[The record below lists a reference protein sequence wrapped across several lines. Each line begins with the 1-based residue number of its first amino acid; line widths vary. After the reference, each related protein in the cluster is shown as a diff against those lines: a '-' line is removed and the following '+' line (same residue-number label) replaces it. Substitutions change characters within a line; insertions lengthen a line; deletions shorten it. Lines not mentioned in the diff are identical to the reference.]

1 MDNLTEPRNSSL
13 ANWLPDFFK
22 QWPKNIDWSREKK
35 HTKIDINTAELT
47 QFFNQLSAPLKLV
60 QHRALSFDPWEVAG
74 LERKEVRN
82 TAILAWLLDPKGTHG
97 FGRLPLQTLLQIIR
111 HNKIDI
117 PKDYHHYCRVQVE
130 TNPTGDCTNRV
141 DIEIDADNFLLF
153 IEVKIDANEQPE
165 QIARYCK
172 DAKQRSMSRPWAV
185 VFLTPQ
191 GKESQTRGKDFKSEY
206 VPCLSWRQLA
216 SSLEDPLQSH
226 YNEFISADNYSPS
239 RQIAAHA
246 VFCFLN
252 RIRQF

>member
-1 MDNLTEPRNSSL
+1 MNNSTEQRDSSL
-13 ANWLPDFFK
+13 ANWPLDFFK
-22 QWPKNIDWSREKK
+22 QWPKNIDWTRERNR
-35 HTKIDINTAELT
+35 TKIDINTAELT
-47 QFFNQLSAPLKLV
+47 QFFNQLSEPLKLL

-82 TAILAWLLDPKGTHG
+82 TAVLAWLLDPEGTHG
-97 FGRLPLQTLLQIIR
+97 FGRLPLQTLLQTIR
-111 HNKIDI
+111 HNRNDI
-117 PKDYHHYCRVQVE
+117 PEDYHRYCRVQVE

-153 IEVKIDANEQPE
+153 IEVKIDASEQPE
-165 QIARYCK
+165 QIARYCE
-172 DAKQRSMSRPWAV
+172 DAEYRAMSRPWAV

-191 GKESQTRGKDFKSEY
+191 GKESQTLGPKFKPEN

-216 SSLEDPLQSH
+216 SCMEDPLQLY
-226 YNEFISADNYSPS
+226 YNEFISADSYSPS
-239 RQIAAHA
+239 RQMAAYA

>member
-1 MDNLTEPRNSSL
+1 MNNSTEHRDSSL

-22 QWPKNIDWSREKK
+22 QWPKNIDWAKERNR
-35 HTKIDINTAELT
+35 TKIDINIAELT
-47 QFFNQLSAPLKLV
+47 QFFNQLSESLKLV

-82 TAILAWLLDPKGTHG
+82 TAVLAWLLDPEGTHG
-97 FGRLPLQTLLQIIR
+97 FGRLPLQTLLQTIR
-111 HNKIDI
+111 CNKSYI
-117 PKDYHHYCRVQVE
+117 PEDYHRYCRVQVE
-130 TNPTGDCTNRV
+130 TNSDNGANRV

-153 IEVKIDANEQPE
+153 IEVKIDASEQPE
-165 QIARYCK
+165 QIARYCRE
-172 DAKQRSMSRPWAV
+172 AKKRAIPRPWAV

-191 GKESQTRGKDFKSEY
+191 GKEPQTLGSEFKREN

-216 SSLEDPLQSH
+216 TNLENPLQSH
-226 YNEFISADNYSPS
+226 YDNLDSAGKSSPS

-252 RIRQF
+252 RIRTF

>member
-1 MDNLTEPRNSSL
+1 MDNLTEHRNSSL
-13 ANWLPDFFK
+13 ASWLPDFFK
-22 QWPKNIDWSREKK
+22 QWPKNIDWSRERNRS
-35 HTKIDINTAELT
+35 KIDINTAELT
-47 QFFNQLSAPLKLV
+47 QFFNQLSEPLKLV

-82 TAILAWLLDPKGTHG
+82 TAILAWLLDPEGTHG
-97 FGRLPLQTLLQIIR
+97 FGRLPLQTFLQTIR
-111 HNKIDI
+111 HNRNDI
-117 PKDYHHYCRVQVE
+117 PEDYHCYCRVQVE

-165 QIARYCK
+165 QIARYCRE
-172 DAKQRSMSRPWAV
+172 AKKRAIPRPWAV

-191 GKESQTRGKDFKSEY
+191 GKESQTLGSEFKRKN

-216 SSLEDPLQSH
+216 SSLEDSLQFH
-226 YNEFISADNYSPS
+226 YNKFASIEKNSPS
-239 RQIAAHA
+239 RQMAAHA

-252 RIRQF
+252 RIRTF

>member
-1 MDNLTEPRNSSL
+1 MDNSTEHCDSSL
-13 ANWLPDFFK
+13 ANWLPGFFK
-22 QWPKNIDWSREKK
+22 QWPKNIDWAREKNRP
-35 HTKIDINTAELT
+35 KININTADLT
-47 QFFNQLSAPLKLV
+47 QFFNQLSEPLKLV

-82 TAILAWLLDPKGTHG
+82 TAVLAWLLDPEGTHG
-97 FGRLPLQTLLQIIR
+97 FGRLPLQTLLQTIR
-111 HNKIDI
+111 HNRNDI
-117 PKDYHHYCRVQVE
+117 PEDYHRYCRVQVE

-172 DAKQRSMSRPWAV
+172 DAEHRAMSRPWTV

-191 GKESQTRGKDFKSEY
+191 GKESQTLGSKFKPEN

-216 SSLEDPLQSH
+216 TNLENPLQSH
-226 YNEFISADNYSPS
+226 YNNLDSAEKSSPS
-239 RQIAAHA
+239 RQMAAHA

-252 RIRQF
+252 RIRTF